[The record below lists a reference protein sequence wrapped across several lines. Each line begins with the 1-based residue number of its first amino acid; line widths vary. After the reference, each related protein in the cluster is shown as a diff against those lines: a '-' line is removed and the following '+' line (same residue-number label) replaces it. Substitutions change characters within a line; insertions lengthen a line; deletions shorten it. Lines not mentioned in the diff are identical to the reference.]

1 MTGEVTLTGR
11 VLPIGG
17 VKAKLLAAHRLGLTE
32 IVLPAKNERD
42 LDDLPDTVRDALVVH
57 LVDDV
62 REVLAIALAADDDR
76 GNG

>member
-62 REVLAIALAADDDR
+62 RDVLAIALAADDDR